1 MVRIRSRG
9 VNRSG
14 QLLPFMI
21 LSRTMPELPD
31 VESFTRYF
39 ERTSLEQEIKDVV
52 GKTKSLVKGTSFKK
66 FREKLI
72 GQEFVG
78 ARRRGKFL
86 IAEVSEIPQEVVFHF
101 GMTGSLSYS
110 RQRGSKFGRD
120 EYAQVTFEFEQD
132 YELRWINIRKLGN
145 IYFVK
150 KPERIDLIKE
160 MGPEPLSLSE
170 QEFLDLLEQHQ
181 RKNVKAFLMDQRD
194 IAGIGNIY
202 SDEILFQTEID
213 PHRDIKTLEQ
223 EERKELYQN
232 MKNILIEASNLSHPG
247 AKFPNSWLTAHREE
261 MECPTYKTHKLKRE
275 KIAGRAARFCPKC
288 QS

>member
-1 MVRIRSRG
+1 
-9 VNRSG
+9 
-14 QLLPFMI
+14 
-21 LSRTMPELPD
+21 MPELPD

-39 ERTSLEQEIKDVV
+39 ERTSLNQEIEEVI
-52 GKTKSLVKGTSFKK
+52 GETKSLVKGTSFKK

-72 GQEFVG
+72 GEEFVD

-86 IAEVSEIPQEVVFHF
+86 IAEVSNTDEKVVFHF

-120 EYAQVTFEFEQD
+120 EYAQVTFKFEQG
-132 YELRWINIRKLGN
+132 YELRWINIRKLGK

-170 QEFLDLLEQHQ
+170 DSFLELLEEHE
-181 RKNVKAFLMDQRD
+181 RKNVKTFLMDQRD

-202 SDEILFQTEID
+202 SDEILFQAEID
-213 PHRDIKTLEQ
+213 PHHNIKDLD
-223 EERKELYQN
+223 EEKRKELYQK
-232 MKNILIEASNLSHPG
+232 MKNVLIEASNLSHPG

-261 MECPTYKTHKLKRE
+261 MECPNYKTHELTKE
-275 KIAGRAARFCPKC
+275 TIGGRTARFCDKC